1 MRHYLYIAFTL
12 LSLSLLSACSKPP
25 VEFKE
30 AIRPIAWQA
39 VEVSNLD
46 QVRRLSGT
54 VQPLESANLS
64 FQVGGKVAGVEV
76 NLGDTVKKGDVL
88 ATLDQRSFRLS
99 LQSAQARLQQ
109 AQSALTEA
117 TNEYN
122 RYKELADKG
131 LVSRSGFDNAK
142 AAFESATSSVN
153 VARAQMNIAS
163 KDLQDTTLT
172 APYNGKITKR
182 LIEPSVQVAPGS
194 PVFEIEG
201 EDGLE
206 VQVLVPETLIRELSQ
221 NTQLKIT
228 FPVLENLVLDGSISE
243 IGASAQSANA
253 YPVAVLIESS
263 TSELRAGMTA
273 EVDFTFEGVGR
284 TGYRGDII
292 RVPIS
297 SLGAD
302 VGQGA
307 YVFVYDKDKQVV
319 NRRAVQTENIIDN
332 EVLVSSGLKTG
343 EIIATAGVTYLR
355 DGQQVTLLDS
365 HIQRFN

>member
-1 MRHYLYIAFTL
+1 MRYLTLVSLIVFSTL
-12 LSLSLLSACSKPP
+12 LLTACSKPA

-30 AIRPIAWQA
+30 AVRPIAWQA
-39 VEVSNLD
+39 VSASNLD

-54 VQPLESANLS
+54 VQPVESANLS
-64 FQVGGKVAGVEV
+64 FQVGGKVAGVDK
-76 NLGDTVKKGDVL
+76 NLGDVVQKGDVL
-88 ATLDQRSFRLS
+88 AVLDQRSFKLS

-117 TNEYN
+117 SNEYN
-122 RYKELADKG
+122 RYKELSDKG

-142 AAFESATSSVN
+142 AAFESASSSVN
-153 VARAQMNIAS
+153 VARAQMNIAR

-206 VQVLVPETLIRELSQ
+206 VQVMVPETMIRELSQ
-221 NTQLKIT
+221 NTQLEIT
-228 FPVLENLVLDGSISE
+228 FPVQPNLKGQGSISE
-243 IGASAQSANA
+243 IGASALSANA
-253 YPVAVLIESS
+253 YPVAVLIESA

-292 RVPIS
+292 RVPLS

-332 EVLVSSGLKTG
+332 EVLVSSGLKVG
-343 EIIATAGVTYLR
+343 DIIATAGVAYLR
-355 DGQQVTLLDS
+355 DGQQVSLLDS
-365 HIQRFN
+365 HVKRFN

>member
-1 MRHYLYIAFTL
+1 MRHYIFTSFVV
-12 LSLSLLSACSKPP
+12 LSVALLSACSKPA
-25 VEFKE
+25 VEYTE
-30 AIRPIAWQA
+30 TIRPIAWQ
-39 VEVSNLD
+39 VVTTSNLA
-46 QVRRLSGT
+46 QVRRLSGK
-54 VQPLESANLS
+54 VVPVESANLS
-64 FQVGGKVAGVEV
+64 FQVGGKVASVKV
-76 NLGDTVKKGDVL
+76 NLGYVVEKGDEL
-88 ATLDQRSFRLS
+88 ATLDQRSFKLS
-99 LQSAQARLQQ
+99 LQSAQARLEQ

-117 TNEYN
+117 KNEFD
-122 RYKELADKG
+122 RYKELSDKG

-153 VARAQMNIAS
+153 VARAQMDIAR
-163 KDLQDTTLT
+163 KDLQDTILT

-182 LIEPSVQVAPGS
+182 LLEPSVQVAPGE

-206 VQVLVPETLIRELSQ
+206 VQVMVPETMIRELSQ
-221 NTQLKIT
+221 NTKLDIT
-228 FPVLENLVLDGSISE
+228 FPVQPNLKGKGSISE

-253 YPVAVLIESS
+253 YPVAVLIESA

-284 TGYRGDII
+284 TGYRGNII
-292 RVPIS
+292 RVPLS

-307 YVFVYDKDKQVV
+307 FVFVYDEDKQVV
-319 NRRAVQTENIIDN
+319 NRRQVQTENIIDN
-332 EVLVSSGLKTG
+332 EVLVSSGLKAG

-355 DGQQVTLLDS
+355 DGQQVTLLDN
-365 HIQRFN
+365 HVQRFN